1 MSLTVGSLG
10 SRFWEA
16 VQWTQTVGLIMD
28 SLKTKD
34 WYRTQ
39 QNQKYR
45 LIITHDATL
54 SVSKLEEIYQMNA
67 FHDFS
72 SGPVNT
78 LSLNFKNTF
87 ITFLSF
93 KSLNIT
99 I

>member
-54 SVSKLEEIYQMNA
+54 SVSKLEEIY
-67 FHDFS
+67 
-72 SGPVNT
+72 
-78 LSLNFKNTF
+78 
-87 ITFLSF
+87 
-93 KSLNIT
+93 
-99 I
+99 